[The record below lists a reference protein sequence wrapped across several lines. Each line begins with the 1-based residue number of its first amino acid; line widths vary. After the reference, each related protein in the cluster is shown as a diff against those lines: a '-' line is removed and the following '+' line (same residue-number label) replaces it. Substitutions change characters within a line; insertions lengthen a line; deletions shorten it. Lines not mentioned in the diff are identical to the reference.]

1 MEEEQK
7 TPLPE
12 EPGKAPTDEQDQKES
27 TLDESKNTDSK
38 TANPN
43 PSVIQNDSEEVKQPQ
58 AAR

>member
-12 EPGKAPTDEQDQKES
+12 EPAKPTTDEQDQKES

-38 TANPN
+38 TANPTS
-43 PSVIQNDSEEVKQPQ
+43 SVIQNDSEEVKQPQ
-58 AAR
+58 AGR